1 MIYKSFFDLK
11 DLQYVTRY
19 GCSGFLDPDSVGNTL
34 PKKPHHPSHRNSL
47 DEDSEALE
55 KFARPKKKIKLI
67 YMTPTFSNINPIH
80 SIRVMDYIFPLDSS
94 FLNTKAKDRKKFSP
108 FGDLRT
114 IKRITI
120 CEKDLK
126 SGTWC
131 YHLEEKNLER
141 EKIYKGIATY
151 KYFIEWLQSLGDM
164 RAYKL
169 SELIGEYISRLDKVQ
184 FQSSLLHLSSGTGR
198 VYQKVLTARTHAY
211 INSNPWYKRIH
222 SLDIESGQGTLRRW
236 V

>member
-11 DLQYVTRY
+11 DLQYVTRH
-19 GCSGFLDPDSVGNTL
+19 GCCSFLDPDSVGNSL
-34 PKKPHHPSHRNSL
+34 PKNPDTPPHRNSV
-47 DEDSEALE
+47 DEDSMALE
-55 KFARPKKKIKLI
+55 EYARPKKKIKLI
-67 YMTPTFSNINPIH
+67 YLTPTFSNINPIH

-114 IKRITI
+114 IKRITT
-120 CEKDLK
+120 CEKDIK

-169 SELIGEYISRLDKVQ
+169 SEFIVEYISRLDKVQ

-198 VYQKVLTARTHAY
+198 VYQKVLTARTHAF
-211 INSNPWYKRIH
+211 INSYPWYKRIH